1 MVSDSA
7 VTLFE
12 VLKDKVVVNEQ
23 ISQVNTSNF
32 TSQRKSLILPQIPF
46 VFKRRTVICELPD
59 RHPSIMHHTQ
69 GSGTETTA
77 HPCTNGF

>member
-46 VFKRRTVICELPD
+46 VFKRCTVI
-59 RHPSIMHHTQ
+59 
-69 GSGTETTA
+69 
-77 HPCTNGF
+77 